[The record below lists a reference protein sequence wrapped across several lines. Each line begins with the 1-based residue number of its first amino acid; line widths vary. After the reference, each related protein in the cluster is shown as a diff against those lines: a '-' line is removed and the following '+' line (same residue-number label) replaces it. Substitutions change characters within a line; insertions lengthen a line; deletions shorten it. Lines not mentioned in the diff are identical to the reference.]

1 MGLWGVSE
9 SLFPSISLFHVR
21 EITYDFAADLEIPNV
36 SNIKM
41 SQRYSRFDLLGSLG
55 KCFRSEI

>member
-41 SQRYSRFDLLGSLG
+41 SQRYSRFDLLGSL
-55 KCFRSEI
+55 